1 MTYRRR
7 RMNTRNHWRLTI
19 AVVTLLSSV
28 VACGPS
34 LYIKGETAI
43 SAATPDV
50 PPPAACPTAP
60 PLKAEPP
67 KRVEVKDKSI
77 VISEKIQFELNKA
90 IIKTAS
96 HALLDE
102 IVGVLK
108 DNPRI
113 KKIAVEGH
121 ASADGDAAANK
132 KLSDERAKSV
142 VAYIVG
148 KGIAASRLEAKG
160 WGEEKPIAD
169 NKTEEGR
176 DKNRRVEFNII
187 AQDAPGSKPPPSVAP
202 PLPPATTG
210 PPKPPTPP
218 STQTKPGTNPV
229 PRKAGKK

>member
-1 MTYRRR
+1 
-7 RMNTRNHWRLTI
+7 MNTRTNWRL
-19 AVVTLLSSV
+19 VVPVFALLSAT

-43 SAATPDV
+43 ASPIPDV
-50 PPPAACPTAP
+50 PPPPPCTVAP
-60 PLKAEPP
+60 PPPPKADPP

-77 VISEKIQFELNKA
+77 AISEKIQFELNKA
-90 IIKTAS
+90 IIKAAS

-108 DNPRI
+108 DNPHLR
-113 KKIAVEGH
+113 KIAVEGH
-121 ASADGDAAANK
+121 ASADGDAKANK
-132 KLSDERAKSV
+132 TLSDERAKAV

-148 KGIAASRLEAKG
+148 KGIDAGRLEAKG

-176 DKNRRVEFNII
+176 DKNRRVEFNIVS
-187 AQDAPGSKPPPSVAP
+187 QDAPGSKPPTW
-202 PLPPATTG
+202 LPPKTPTTTP

-218 STQTKPGTNPV
+218 TQTKPPAQTKPPV
-229 PRKAGKK
+229 PRKAGAK